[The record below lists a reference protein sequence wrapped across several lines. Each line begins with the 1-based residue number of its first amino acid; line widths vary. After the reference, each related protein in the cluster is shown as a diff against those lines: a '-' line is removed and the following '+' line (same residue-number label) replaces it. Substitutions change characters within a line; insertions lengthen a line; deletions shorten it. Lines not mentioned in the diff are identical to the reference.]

1 MRIHLKLPGRWG
13 RVSRYLGWLR
23 EALIKPVVSKCYC
36 RHAYIPL
43 TKDGSFWHWRVIDP
57 GAAPRCLNLH
67 VYLLYK
73 SDWNVCLHRHRVVTS
88 NNIRPSFQSKF
99 YGPSTYY
106 QLNRLKFRETKPEL
120 GHFIKVWLHNQPR
133 RCLWRTSHCA
143 QRWFQK
149 FWAAEMAQHTPN
161 SITNVALRWRR
172 ISEYAAKD
180 NVIDKN
186 KNVHRSSSVQTFE
199 RVLLTYVGR

>member
-13 RVSRYLGWLR
+13 RVSRYLGWLG

-57 GAAPRCLNLH
+57 GAAPRCLNLN

-120 GHFIKVWLHNQPR
+120 GHFRK
-133 RCLWRTSHCA
+133 A
-143 QRWFQK
+143 WF
-149 FWAAEMAQHTPN
+149 
-161 SITNVALRWRR
+161 
-172 ISEYAAKD
+172 
-180 NVIDKN
+180 
-186 KNVHRSSSVQTFE
+186 RSSQNSAEPQIRHQTSLGQCCTFLFTNIIHFLWE
-199 RVLLTYVGR
+199 IVWKHNY